1 MRTSLLLVDQ
11 NRLHRQ
17 GLRALFE
24 AGREF
29 DVIGEAQ
36 DSREATQIT
45 ITHAPDLILIDS
57 QSPDDRDID
66 IIAQIKRRMA
76 YVRIVVLT
84 DVLTDARAHELISAG
99 VNRCVPKVAS
109 FEELLNAL
117 RSVAAGLAVDV
128 SESGAEA
135 HPRLA
140 ASAGAPNDRLSRL
153 TTRERSI
160 LQLITEG
167 CTNRAAAGCLG
178 VSQKTVEKHR
188 ANLMRKLGVHNATEL
203 MSAAVGMGLAQPPAL
218 RMPRAGP
225 DHFERPQADDIR
237 RPPCGLQA
245 ARPSPGARSARAQ
258 PPEGVK
264 ETWGNPAFPCESSSA
279 AR

>member
-1 MRTSLLLVDQ
+1 MRTSLLLVDH

-24 AGREF
+24 ADREF
-29 DVIGEAQ
+29 EVIGEVQ
-36 DSREATQIT
+36 DSREAIQIA

-57 QSPDDRDID
+57 QRPDDRDID
-66 IIAQIKRRMA
+66 TIAQIRRRMS

-84 DVLTDARAHELISAG
+84 DVLTDDRAHELFSAG

-109 FEELLNAL
+109 FEELLDEL
-117 RSVAAGLAVDV
+117 RSVAAGTKDLTADV
-128 SESGAEA
+128 SGSGVDA
-135 HPRLA
+135 HPQLA
-140 ASAGAPNDRLSRL
+140 ASAGAQHDRLSRL

-203 MSAAVGMGLAQPPAL
+203 MFAAVGLGLVPPPAL
-218 RMPRAGP
+218 RSLRAGSVQ
-225 DHFERPQADDIR
+225 FE
-237 RPPCGLQA
+237 
-245 ARPSPGARSARAQ
+245 SSVGAR
-258 PPEGVK
+258 
-264 ETWGNPAFPCESSSA
+264 
-279 AR
+279 

>member
-1 MRTSLLLVDQ
+1 MRTSLLLVDH

-24 AGREF
+24 AGRDFE
-29 DVIGEAQ
+29 VIGEAQ
-36 DSREATQIT
+36 DSREATQIA
-45 ITHAPDLILIDS
+45 ITHVPDLILIDS

-84 DVLTDARAHELISAG
+84 DVLTDSRAHELISAG
-99 VNRCVPKVAS
+99 VNRCLPKVAS

-117 RSVAAGLAVDV
+117 RSVAAGNKYLAVDV
-128 SESGAEA
+128 SESGVDA
-135 HPRLA
+135 HPHLA

-218 RMPRAGP
+218 RMARAGP
-225 DHFERPQADDIR
+225 VQFESNM
-237 RPPCGLQA
+237 A
-245 ARPSPGARSARAQ
+245 AR
-258 PPEGVK
+258 
-264 ETWGNPAFPCESSSA
+264 
-279 AR
+279 